1 MWHRRIASSVV
12 NNHNQYQRSTI
23 SVYGEDVLRFLQN
36 VVTNDTQRLATCDAG
51 SVADTSSKTNILPN
65 GRPQRTMYCHM
76 LNSKGRSLFDV
87 FLYGVADNQV
97 IVDVASE
104 KMAKLKSILAMYSL
118 RQRIEIS
125 ESSYRVW
132 TGVQPEPGVDIVC
145 EPDPRLPGLL
155 GYRGLVSFDDDS
167 ASTSHQVT
175 WEDPVEYIKR
185 RLELGVAEG
194 PEEIPEGSVPL
205 EYNIDA
211 LNGIRFD
218 KGCYIGQELMAR
230 THYQGQIRK
239 RIVPFHIEGEGK
251 VGVDDDIIDSGSGQK
266 VGVVKGSVDG
276 VGIGMMRLSKVFSNG
291 LDASPV
297 ELKTSSGVDIASY
310 IPSWWPESY
319 HDAT

>member
-1 MWHRRIASSVV
+1 MWYRRIASSVV

-36 VVTNDTQRLATCDAG
+36 VVTNDTQRLATSDTG
-51 SVADTSSKTNILPN
+51 LVADSSTKVNILPD

-87 FLYGVADNQV
+87 FLYGVADDRV
-97 IVDVASE
+97 ILDVASE
-104 KMAKLKSILAMYSL
+104 KMAKIKSMLAMYSL

-125 ESSYRVW
+125 ESSCRVW
-132 TGVQPEPGVDIVC
+132 TGVQPEPGVDLVC

-155 GYRGLVSFDDDS
+155 GYRGLVSSNDS
-167 ASTSHQVT
+167 PSKAQQQITC
-175 WEDPVEYIKR
+175 EDPIEYTKR

-194 PEEIPEGSVPL
+194 PDEIPEGSVPL

-239 RIVPFHIEGEGK
+239 RIVPFHIMGEGK
-251 VGVDDDIIDSGSGQK
+251 VGVDDEIMDSGSGQK
-266 VGVVKGSVDG
+266 VGVVKGHVNG
-276 VGIGMMRLSKVFSNG
+276 VGIGMMRLSKAFPNG
-291 LDASPV
+291 VDAPPI
-297 ELKTSSGVDIASY
+297 ELKTSSGIDIAAY
-310 IPSWWPESY
+310 IPVWWPESY
-319 HDAT
+319 YNAT